1 MTLEYRE
8 IRRSNISSFF
18 NQLLSSFLK
27 LPIIRHLTTV
37 RTTEAAGVKSRSF
50 EYIACPWYN
59 WSTCSLKKK
68 LNVGRERLGFEIVY
82 NNNSILQGS
91 IIATEYFIF

>member
-27 LPIIRHLTTV
+27 LLIIRHLTTV

-50 EYIACPWYN
+50 AYIACP
-59 WSTCSLKKK
+59 
-68 LNVGRERLGFEIVY
+68 
-82 NNNSILQGS
+82 
-91 IIATEYFIF
+91 